1 MLPSMREGTVSM
13 LYKKGRRDDPANY
26 RPITLLNA
34 TYKILARSMVL
45 KFAEVLPYL
54 VSQNQAGSQSEK
66 YIGEL
71 TRMTQDLLDYVD
83 ETEGEALILSCDQE
97 KAFDMVDHEFM
108 AKVLSAMNVPD
119 SFIRL
124 VQVCYASNRLCV
136 KVNGHLGERSAPKN
150 GVKQG
155 CPLSPLLYVCAFQPF
170 LSLIA
175 LSDLQ
180 GVSCPGPLGDPG
192 RRTTIK
198 AQAFADDLLAFLRST
213 AELPLFK
220 RLLSIYET
228 GSGCKNNWNKSESL
242 LRRGDARLP
251 SGWDPAHGVQRPA
264 VTSLGVV
271 VGASPEV
278 AAHWDK
284 KTGRAVEDKFGE
296 WCSKR
301 VPTTSNGRNL
311 VIRNSVLSKV
321 WYLFYNQCPPGGYD
335 ARLLA
340 WDKAQWSFFDSG
352 NYGSRG
358 RGPLASVKRGVLV
371 QDYAEGGA
379 RCLDV
384 ETFARALLA
393 TWVVRRLPTTTMP
406 WANLAWHTI
415 NKSYGHLRQGKR
427 LLTSNCDFLHIR
439 DAPPFW
445 DATLRAA
452 GMLDGLAPNTDQTN
466 ANPFDPNVMR
476 RYVNVRP
483 DWSLAEIAMEP
494 LFYNPNL
501 SYRWGAR
508 PSDPLGYIRKERDK
522 AGAKPQIHRSSPER
536 QIEADVVYDVSKKM
550 AAAGFTHAC
559 HLLITTGPTDPL
571 AFMTYA
577 QFCAAASPRVRHGP
591 RQPTPLNRAEYDR
604 LLRALPAAWHRAV
617 RIYSDRARSQA
628 RRTLHDILATEPP
641 QPLEWVRFRNG
652 CVAQLDDDGAS
663 FGILYEPRPSG
674 VLQIVDTPSPADLLT
689 AGAVQRVVAWRQHR
703 LDSCL
708 LEREARERALARGD
722 EELQP
727 GAPPPPS
734 IFFGGPL
741 LDLGLLDD
749 DGGPSMAASNPS
761 HFTRSYAPT
770 DRHRP
775 PVTCASLDV
784 HTIYFQLLSR
794 DFSPV
799 RTLDSTHTASTGWS
813 TSWVPLLQHAHL
825 PEGTVRGM
833 IMGSL
838 ARGALS
844 MLARDSLYRTLVDSL
859 PLGPARCPKVGATKG
874 ICSLCYWLQ
883 DKVIT
888 ETVAHAHH
896 LCPYTQQVLACCW
909 RAANVGDKDE
919 DPAVLTTLSDA
930 DVCATHARP
939 LVSGLLLHR
948 SRTGLPD
955 SQDAFQG
962 LIGAAVTALQTR
974 RLVNSDMAVPL
985 QFALPVVWSRIL
997 HAFTVVGRA
1006 RWARAVAEESRISIK
1021 FDGWLPEETPT
1032 QEFEKKWIATG
1043 FFRWAGQALCCALPS
1058 DPQQVPGCRG
1068 DPADNRDSAAFHL
1081 RMLVRAREAALAG
1094 RSAAA
1099 ADAHRQAANATYG
1112 VSYS

>member
-1 MLPSMREGTVSM
+1 
-13 LYKKGRRDDPANY
+13 
-26 RPITLLNA
+26 
-34 TYKILARSMVL
+34 
-45 KFAEVLPYL
+45 
-54 VSQNQAGSQSEK
+54 
-66 YIGEL
+66 
-71 TRMTQDLLDYVD
+71 
-83 ETEGEALILSCDQE
+83 
-97 KAFDMVDHEFM
+97 
-108 AKVLSAMNVPD
+108 
-119 SFIRL
+119 
-124 VQVCYASNRLCV
+124 
-136 KVNGHLGERSAPKN
+136 
-150 GVKQG
+150 
-155 CPLSPLLYVCAFQPF
+155 
-170 LSLIA
+170 
-175 LSDLQ
+175 
-180 GVSCPGPLGDPG
+180 
-192 RRTTIK
+192 
-198 AQAFADDLLAFLRST
+198 
-213 AELPLFK
+213 
-220 RLLSIYET
+220 
-228 GSGCKNNWNKSESL
+228 
-242 LRRGDARLP
+242 
-251 SGWDPAHGVQRPA
+251 
-264 VTSLGVV
+264 
-271 VGASPEV
+271 
-278 AAHWDK
+278 
-284 KTGRAVEDKFGE
+284 
-296 WCSKR
+296 
-301 VPTTSNGRNL
+301 
-311 VIRNSVLSKV
+311 
-321 WYLFYNQCPPGGYD
+321 
-335 ARLLA
+335 
-340 WDKAQWSFFDSG
+340 
-352 NYGSRG
+352 
-358 RGPLASVKRGVLV
+358 
-371 QDYAEGGA
+371 
-379 RCLDV
+379 
-384 ETFARALLA
+384 
-393 TWVVRRLPTTTMP
+393 
-406 WANLAWHTI
+406 
-415 NKSYGHLRQGKR
+415 
-427 LLTSNCDFLHIR
+427 
-439 DAPPFW
+439 
-445 DATLRAA
+445 
-452 GMLDGLAPNTDQTN
+452 
-466 ANPFDPNVMR
+466 
-476 RYVNVRP
+476 
-483 DWSLAEIAMEP
+483 
-494 LFYNPNL
+494 
-501 SYRWGAR
+501 
-508 PSDPLGYIRKERDK
+508 
-522 AGAKPQIHRSSPER
+522 
-536 QIEADVVYDVSKKM
+536 
-550 AAAGFTHAC
+550 
-559 HLLITTGPTDPL
+559 
-571 AFMTYA
+571 MTYA

-617 RIYSDRARSQA
+617 RIYSNRARSQA

-674 VLQIVDTPSPADLLT
+674 VLQIVDTPSPADLFS

-741 LDLGLLDD
+741 LDLGLLDV

-813 TSWVPLLQHAHL
+813 TSWVSLLQHAHL

-948 SRTGLPD
+948 SRAGLPD

-962 LIGAAVTALQTR
+962 LIMVHVRGVIMSGQYEL
-974 RLVNSDMAVPL
+974 LPKMA
-985 QFALPVVWSRIL
+985 
-997 HAFTVVGRA
+997 
-1006 RWARAVAEESRISIK
+1006 IS
-1021 FDGWLPEETPT
+1021 
-1032 QEFEKKWIATG
+1032 A
-1043 FFRWAGQALCCALPS
+1043 
-1058 DPQQVPGCRG
+1058 
-1068 DPADNRDSAAFHL
+1068 
-1081 RMLVRAREAALAG
+1081 
-1094 RSAAA
+1094 
-1099 ADAHRQAANATYG
+1099 
-1112 VSYS
+1112 